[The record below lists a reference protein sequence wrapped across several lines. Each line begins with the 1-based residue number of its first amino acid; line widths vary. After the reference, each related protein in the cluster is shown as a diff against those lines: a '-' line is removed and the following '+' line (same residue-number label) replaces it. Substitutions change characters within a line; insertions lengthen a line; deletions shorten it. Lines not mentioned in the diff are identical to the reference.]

1 MDTRTLLEAAA
12 SERERARRSGR
23 NEAVFAACIVTGL
36 LAFVIGLA
44 ALVYF
49 ALTSGREAHA
59 RFMRQCMKDHKEYEC
74 TALWRAEDRSAPDVL
89 VLPIP
94 LPSR

>member
-1 MDTRTLLEAAA
+1 M
-12 SERERARRSGR
+12 
-23 NEAVFAACIVTGL
+23 FAACMVTGL

-44 ALVYF
+44 ALGYF

-59 RFMRQCMKDHKEYEC
+59 RFMRQCMEDHKEYEC
-74 TALWRAEDRSAPDVL
+74 TALWRAGDRSAPDVL